1 MSKESIAAAVSRLI
15 LPTVEEL
22 GYLLWDV
29 VYAKE
34 GADYH
39 LTVTID
45 SEDGITIDDCERV
58 HRAIDP
64 ILDEADPIEE
74 SYYLN
79 VSSPGIE
86 RELRTEAHL
95 LASIGEKCEAKLYAP
110 LAGKR
115 TVVGILTAADK
126 GQIILATD
134 GGEVTLALSAVAKIK
149 TVFFD

>member
-39 LTVTID
+39 LTV
-45 SEDGITIDDCERV
+45 TIDDCERV

-95 LASIGEKCEAKLYAP
+95 LASIGEKCEARLYAP